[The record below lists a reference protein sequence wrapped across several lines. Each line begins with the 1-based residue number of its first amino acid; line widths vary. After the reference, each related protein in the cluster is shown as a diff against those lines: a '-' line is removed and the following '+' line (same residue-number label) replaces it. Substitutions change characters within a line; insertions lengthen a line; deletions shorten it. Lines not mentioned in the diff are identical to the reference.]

1 VKQAIQNERIRQLVK
16 KAGGKF
22 TVQNLMS
29 NPPQQRE
36 SVEIWDDRLDTL
48 IKLIIKECADVAS
61 EGPKGAHPWHYGLL
75 IEQHF
80 GLD

>member
-1 VKQAIQNERIRQLVK
+1 MKQVIQNERIRQLIK

-22 TVQNLMS
+22 TVRNLMS
-29 NPPQQRE
+29 NPPQRVE
-36 SVEIWDDRLDTL
+36 AVEIWDDRLEQFA
-48 IKLIIKECADVAS
+48 KLLIKECADIAS

-80 GLD
+80 GMD